1 MITASAS
8 RVHPTCEVDPDVL
21 ASELFGLI
29 ESAIAH
35 QPRSLQRR
43 IGPSEIGVPCD
54 RRIGYKLAGTPGVN
68 RVGDVNWKAYIGTS
82 IHEQFADI
90 IARSEA
96 DALADPA
103 WNGQRWHVE
112 EKVSPGLT
120 LDGVDI
126 DGSCDL
132 FDAHNGAVWDWKVTT
147 RNKIRETYRP
157 HGVGSQY
164 EVQAQ
169 LYGHGWALKGYEVR
183 SVGVIFFTRD
193 GEFTDRH
200 VWHQPYDPEV
210 AARAIARVTGI
221 PALYLSQGISDSS
234 MTYVTT
240 TQQRLDLHAALL
252 PFATAVEERL
262 SFDDVTGGGVRVE
275 HDFAP
280 FLRVDPK
287 LRADL
292 AATYVPLGVYTV
304 EEARALEGFVRTE
317 GTVA

>member
-1 MITASAS
+1 VKPDATCLACQGPMITASAS
-8 RVHPTCEVDPDVL
+8 RVHPTCEVNPDVL
-21 ASELFGLI
+21 ASELFGII
-29 ESAIAH
+29 EQAIAH

-43 IGPSEIGVPCD
+43 IGPSEIGVQCD
-54 RRIGYKLAGTPGVN
+54 RRIGYKLAGTPEVN
-68 RVGDVNWKAYIGTS
+68 RVGDVNWKAYIGTA
-82 IHEQFADI
+82 IHEQFANI

-132 FDAHNGAVWDWKVTT
+132 FDAHNGAVWDWKITT

-157 HGVGSQY
+157 SGVGSQY

-169 LYGHGWALKGYEVR
+169 LYGHGWARKGYEVR

-193 GEFTDRH
+193 GEFSDRH
-200 VWHQPYDPEV
+200 VWHQPYDPDV

-221 PALYLSQGISDSS
+221 QNAIDGLGPDMALP
-234 MTYVTT
+234 
-240 TQQRLDLHAALL
+240 LL
-252 PFATAVEERL
+252 ATGDAYCRWCPYY
-262 SFDDVTGGGVRVE
+262 S
-275 HDFAP
+275 
-280 FLRVDPK
+280 
-287 LRADL
+287 
-292 AATYVPLGVYTV
+292 
-304 EEARALEGFVRTE
+304 ARAANDSRSCAGHALPQQEDRTLTQLI
-317 GTVA
+317 GA